1 MREEIDKY
9 MTEQVELIGTAEIL
23 GKEIKFYN
31 SWENPL
37 FLGKDVAEWIGY
49 SKRSNGTYDVS
60 RMLETV
66 DEDEKLVRKVY
77 VSGQVRKMWFLT
89 EDGLYEVLMQSTKDD
104 AKLLKKK
111 IKTHLKQMRKS
122 GGTVEIGREEEF
134 IYTMFPNLSESVKQ
148 AMVLDLQRIN
158 REQQEEIER
167 QRNENKKLKGQLD
180 TLIEDLTTF
189 DQFNRVMNACVRSIS
204 HNTNINNGEVWN
216 TFYAFLN
223 KAHGI
228 NIKSRLTHKLNKID
242 EEYFQRTGK
251 HYKESTL
258 KSKASKLSTIRPDE
272 YAMVLQ
278 VMKAFALDNDVDI
291 EKVVRLEL
299 QQQESKE

>member
-1 MREEIDKY
+1 MNVSKLVYHYKVRLYAQPFFILFSISWLTLTNGGFIIVNVNNKSPTKVREEIDKY
-9 MTEQVELIGTAEIL
+9 MTEQVELIGTTEIL

-49 SKRSNGTYDVS
+49 AKRSNGTYDVS

-66 DEDEKLVRKVY
+66 DEDEKLVRKIY

-111 IKTHLKQMRKS
+111 IKTHLKQMRQT

-148 AMVLDLQRIN
+148 AMVLDMRRIN

-180 TLIEDLTTF
+180 TLVEDLTTF

-204 HNTNINNGEVWN
+204 HNTNINNGEVWK
-216 TFYAFLN
+216 YFLC
-223 KAHGI
+223 
-228 NIKSRLTHKLNKID
+228 
-242 EEYFQRTGK
+242 F
-251 HYKESTL
+251 L
-258 KSKASKLSTIRPDE
+258 K
-272 YAMVLQ
+272 
-278 VMKAFALDNDVDI
+278 
-291 EKVVRLEL
+291 
-299 QQQESKE
+299 

>member
-1 MREEIDKY
+1 MESK
-9 MTEQVELIGTAEIL
+9 VELIGTVEIL
-23 GKEIKFYN
+23 GKEIKFYG

-49 SKRSNGTYDVS
+49 AKRSNGTYDVS

-66 DEDEKLVRKVY
+66 DEDEKLVRIAY
-77 VSGQVRKMWFLT
+77 VSGQTRKMWFLT

-111 IKTHLKQMRKS
+111 IKTHLKQMRQT

-167 QRNENKKLKGQLD
+167 QRKENLKLKGQLD
-180 TLIEDLTTF
+180 TLIEECTTF
-189 DQFNRVMNACVRSIS
+189 DEFNRVMNACVKSIS
-204 HNTNINNGEVWN
+204 HNKEVNIQEVWG
-216 TFYAFLN
+216 TYYSYLN

-228 NIKSRLTHKLNKID
+228 NTASRLTRTHNRMN
-242 EEYFQRTGK
+242 EEYFNKTGK
-251 HYKESTL
+251 HYSDSYL
-258 KSKASKLSTIRPDE
+258 KQKVSKLSTIRPDE
-272 YAMVLQ
+272 YSLALQ
-278 VMKAFALDNDVDI
+278 VMKAFALENDVDI
-291 EKVVRLEL
+291 EKVAKLEL
-299 QQQESKE
+299 HK